1 MLTFICTWCQLIEAD
16 FALRFGPFNC
26 NQLRWPLTLHFLHS
40 QIEMVISGVQLY
52 QSQMLTVT
60 HSDSIARKRKQ
71 TLRGAKWGFR
81 YRQPFNIYL
90 FRVIYFDMWTLSSVN
105 VMGTWN
111 KYHMPI
117 KAKKALKKSGEKL
130 RNFSIRIHEITLSG
144 ALHELLWLKC
154 NFFGV

>member
-16 FALRFGPFNC
+16 FALRLGPFNC

-40 QIEMVISGVQLY
+40 QIEMVISGVRLY

-60 HSDSIARKRKQ
+60 HSDSIAWNRKQ

-90 FRVIYFDMWTLSSVN
+90 FRVIYFDMWALSSVN
-105 VMGTWN
+105 VMSIICQSRQWR
-111 KYHMPI
+111 HLR
-117 KAKKALKKSGEKL
+117 KAEKNWGIL
-130 RNFSIRIHEITLSG
+130 VSASTKVHFRVLYMNYCSQSRLGI
-144 ALHELLWLKC
+144 
-154 NFFGV
+154 